1 MRNVI
6 FADVRT
12 GATRGTHFCSSA
24 ATRGG
29 GLIRGWIVGTTE
41 PLFRGKERGI
51 FEIKRL
57 TARREAVRRSN
68 RRRNLHTKCIYVYG
82 MYALV
87 NALRENSVALSPSN
101 ETFNNFPRRKTE
113 GDGTYLRY
121 YVENIQRDE
130 ILREEESCP
139 RYPGLTIRCWALE
152 NIKQFTKI
160 KAILYLYFN
169 CTLCVHLCILT
180 IQDSRINF
188 NQAFSRTLGESE
200 S

>member
-12 GATRGTHFCSSA
+12 GATREGRTLLLPPPQRGEEDSSVDESSV
-24 ATRGG
+24 RPSHYSG
-29 GLIRGWIVGTTE
+29 
-41 PLFRGKERGI
+41 GKERGI

-57 TARREAVRRSN
+57 TARRARRSN

-113 GDGTYLRY
+113 GDGGHTFVITSRIFNAMRFYGKRSR
-121 YVENIQRDE
+121 VRGT
-130 ILREEESCP
+130 P
-139 RYPGLTIRCWALE
+139 RSLTIRCRAL
-152 NIKQFTKI
+152 ITMP
-160 KAILYLYFN
+160 
-169 CTLCVHLCILT
+169 
-180 IQDSRINF
+180 RI
-188 NQAFSRTLGESE
+188 
-200 S
+200 